1 MRQHL
6 LVILASPLL
15 LLTAVLLSAS
25 NGAFANVKEGDPV
38 PETTLPTLDG
48 KQEALLG
55 KTDVSVFLF
64 FRPAQEHSKATL
76 EALARTQTSLAGRSV
91 RWVAV
96 VSDRYPAAEVASEVK
111 ASGFAGP
118 VLVDAGDVLYG
129 TIGVAMHPCIGIAG
143 KDHKLLFYQAFT
155 KTQYADVIR
164 ARVRFALGEISKE
177 EMLKV
182 TEPPASTQGGEAQ
195 MVRRFFKLGERLYQA
210 KDYAK
215 ALDSA
220 RKCLEHDAA
229 DAACN
234 GLLGAALAGQGNC
247 SEAKPAIERA
257 LSSNPKDALAAE
269 GRAACP

>member
-1 MRQHL
+1 
-6 LVILASPLL
+6 
-15 LLTAVLLSAS
+15 
-25 NGAFANVKEGDPV
+25 
-38 PETTLPTLDG
+38 
-48 KQEALLG
+48 
-55 KTDVSVFLF
+55 
-64 FRPAQEHSKATL
+64 
-76 EALARTQTSLAGRSV
+76 
-91 RWVAV
+91 
-96 VSDRYPAAEVASEVK
+96 
-111 ASGFAGP
+111 
-118 VLVDAGDVLYG
+118 
-129 TIGVAMHPCIGIAG
+129 MHPCIGIAG